1 MRSANVTPNKAVFAP
16 ASSIFFHAGER
27 FEKIQRVS
35 RELGRKK
42 IAHGAHPSWI
52 SAHGCRFAH
61 FFAKKSG
68 FGSQV

>member
-1 MRSANVTPNKAVFAP
+1 MSRRTKQFSHLPQVF
-16 ASSIFFHAGER
+16 FFILVKDSRKSNEFQGNWGE
-27 FEKIQRVS
+27 
-35 RELGRKK
+35 KK
-42 IAHGAHPSWI
+42 IAHGAHPSRI